1 MATVQHYIR
10 SHGESSLA
18 ALASLYGV
26 SASAISNATF
36 GGSGASLIYPWLR
49 DNGGTRQSA
58 APQVP
63 TGYHWS
69 FAPGM
74 VVNIPGVEESL
85 SPSSYYADPPAI
97 PGGPEVT
104 VFYVDSPVVGD
115 AGAPSTGRESWNE
128 DGEEV
133 PDTDIGLVDPNTG
146 QEVGYAGVGAGA
158 GFLGLSLTT
167 WLMIGVG
174 YWYLSG
180 GKKKKKGRR
189 RTTRR
194 KRRTTR
200 KRRRRYNYHRQ
211 FYGDDDD

>member
-1 MATVQHYIR
+1 MTVLHYIR
-10 SHGESSLA
+10 NHGESSLA

-49 DNGGTRQSA
+49 DNGGTRQAS

-74 VVNIPGVEESL
+74 VVNIPGVSESM
-85 SPSSYYADPPAI
+85 SPPSYYADPPAV

-104 VFYVDSPVVGD
+104 VLYVDSPVVGD
-115 AGAPSTGRESWNE
+115 SGEPSTGRESWNE
-128 DGEEV
+128 AGEEV
-133 PDTDIGLVDPNTG
+133 ADVEPALVDPATG
-146 QEVGYAGVGAGA
+146 QEVVGHAGIGAGA

-167 WLMIGVG
+167 WLLIGVG

-180 GKKKKKGRR
+180 GTKKKRKRR
-189 RTTRR
+189 KTTRR

-200 KRRRRYNYHRQ
+200 RRRRYNYYRKY
-211 FYGDDDD
+211 YGDDD

>member
-1 MATVQHYIR
+1 MTVLHYIR
-10 SHGESSLA
+10 NHGESSLA

-49 DNGGTRQSA
+49 DNGGTRQAS

-74 VVNIPGVEESL
+74 VVNIPGASESL
-85 SPSSYYADPPAI
+85 SPPSYYADPPAT
-97 PGGPEVT
+97 PGGPEVQ
-104 VFYVDSPVVGD
+104 VLYVDSPVVGD
-115 AGAPSTGRESWNE
+115 SGAPSTGRESWN
-128 DGEEV
+128 DAGEEV
-133 PDTDIGLVDPNTG
+133 ADPDPALIDPSTG

-167 WLMIGVG
+167 WLMIGIG
-174 YWYLSG
+174 FWYFSG
-180 GKKKKKGRR
+180 GGKKKKGRR
-189 RTTRR
+189 KTTRR
-194 KRRTTR
+194 KRRAPR
-200 KRRRRYNYHRQ
+200 RRRRRYNYHRKY
-211 FYGDDDD
+211 YGDDD

>member
-1 MATVQHYIR
+1 MGTVQHYIR
-10 SHGESSLA
+10 NHGESSLA

-49 DNGGTRQSA
+49 DNGGTRQSS

-85 SPSSYYADPPAI
+85 SPSSYYSDPPAT

-104 VFYVDSPVVGD
+104 VYYVDSPVVGD
-115 AGAPSTGRESWNE
+115 SGAPSTGREDWN
-128 DGEEV
+128 DAGEEV
-133 PDTDIGLVDPNTG
+133 ADVEPALVDPSTG
-146 QEVGYAGVGAGA
+146 QPVVAHAGVGAGA

-167 WLMIGVG
+167 WLIVGVG
-174 YWYLSG
+174 VYILMG
-180 GKKKKKGRR
+180 DKKKKKRGRR
-189 RTTRR
+189 RTTRS
-194 KRRTTR
+194 KRRAPR
-200 KRRRRYNYHRQ
+200 RRRRRRYNYHRKY
-211 FYGDDDD
+211 YG